1 MAMQAEDLLVK
12 TEGSIA
18 FVNPEILSLSEEWVD
33 QALEQEKG
41 LGFYRRILKE
51 IFRMKS
57 NPHSQS
63 ASDLS
68 APR

>member
-1 MAMQAEDLLVK
+1 MK

-51 IFRMKS
+51 F
-57 NPHSQS
+57 S
-63 ASDLS
+63 A
-68 APR
+68 